1 MPTAQQKQSQEYR
14 HKAAECARKA
24 LAAREPTIRRGFAE
38 AARRWRNL
46 AQKQEDG
53 AEVQP
58 INIFALRR

>member
-1 MPTAQQKQSQEYR
+1 MQTAQQKQSREYR

-24 LAAREPTIRRGFAE
+24 LASREPAIHRGFAE

-53 AEVQP
+53 AEYEPVS
-58 INIFALRR
+58 IFALRR

>member
-1 MPTAQQKQSQEYR
+1 MQTTQQKQSREYR

-24 LAAREPTIRRGFAE
+24 LAAREPAVRRGFAE

-53 AEVQP
+53 PEAEPVS
-58 INIFALRR
+58 IFALRR